1 MSIVPDFYLFI
12 FPSVH
17 NIFLLIC
24 VKYCIWDK
32 VRTQVLGEKMLH
44 VFQILSRGGDYM
56 EQYDKK
62 MNTEGY
68 LKKMRCWELGC
79 PLVATVGCLLYH
91 WLTNRCSLHS
101 GKLTSV
107 VLPMMLPYESNNFPM
122 DRLLIFFDYHI
133 TELA

>member
-1 MSIVPDFYLFI
+1 MSIVPDFCLFI

-62 MNTEGY
+62 VNTEGY
-68 LKKMRCWELGC
+68 LKKWD
-79 PLVATVGCLLYH
+79 VG
-91 WLTNRCSLHS
+91 
-101 GKLTSV
+101 GEGA
-107 VLPMMLPYESNNFPM
+107 P
-122 DRLLIFFDYHI
+122 
-133 TELA
+133 